1 MLADDGVRIV
11 KLLVHVSADEQMKR
25 MIDRLSDPHK
35 RYKIGLEDFR
45 NIAKRKQYLEAY
57 NDMLEK
63 TDTDH
68 APWHVIASDDKKHA
82 RLAGLKVIV
91 KELSRGV
98 KVTEQTLDPAVVEAA
113 TKMWD
118 WKPGRKK

>member
-11 KLLVHVSADEQMKR
+11 KLLVHVSAEEQKKR
-25 MIDRLSDPHK
+25 MIERLDDSSK
-35 RYKIGLEDFR
+35 NYKVGLEDFR

-113 TKMWD
+113 EKLWN
-118 WKPGRKK
+118 WKPGHKK